1 MKKVKTNMKMLVIG
15 HEVGVAKNIYEHF
28 DCEGIDIS
36 TGHDI
41 SDEIER
47 SAVLGYVDDF
57 DVIVIADFK
66 GIGQAELV
74 IDLFKIY
81 QETNKTVFVLNS
93 CSQDKL
99 RNSDDLYGERQMYK
113 TAVDYACKNLSRK
126 NKPCRIINLRI
137 GYVDGIGEVRAS
149 KKPMSQ
155 KSIPK
160 VIEKLLEMPT
170 DVIPVSVTLLADQN

>member
-1 MKKVKTNMKMLVIG
+1 MKMLVIG
-15 HEVGVAKNIYEHF
+15 HEVGVAKNIYEQF

-66 GIGQAELV
+66 GIGQAELI

-81 QETNKTVFVLNS
+81 QEENKTIIVLNS
-93 CSQDKL
+93 CSQDAF
-99 RNSDDLYGERQMYK
+99 RNREEQYGERQMYK
-113 TAVDYACKNLSRK
+113 SAVDYACDNLSRK
-126 NKPCRIINLRI
+126 GKPCKLINLRL
-137 GYVDGIGEVRAS
+137 GYTAGVGRKIEN
-149 KKPMSQ
+149 KKAIDPN
-155 KSIPK
+155 SIPE
-160 VIEKLLEMPT
+160 IITSLLMFPN
-170 DVIPVSVTLLADQN
+170 DVVPITLTLLADQQNGVDY

>member
-15 HEVGVAKNIYEHF
+15 HEVGVAKNIYEQF

-66 GIGQAELV
+66 GIGQAELI

-81 QETNKTVFVLNS
+81 QEEKKTIIVLNS
-93 CSQDKL
+93 CSQDSF
-99 RNSDDLYGERQMYK
+99 RNSNEQYGERQMYK
-113 TAVDYACKNLSRK
+113 SAVDYACDNLSRK
-126 NKPCRIINLRI
+126 GKPCKLINLRL
-137 GYVDGIGEVRAS
+137 GYIEGIGPERN
-149 KKPMSQ
+149 KKPMSPD
-155 KSIPK
+155 SIPE
-160 VIEKLLEMPT
+160 VVTSLLMFPD
-170 DVIPVSVTLLADQN
+170 DVVPSSITLLANQD

>member
-66 GIGQAELV
+66 GIGQAELI

-81 QETNKTVFVLNS
+81 QEENKTIIVLNS
-93 CSQDKL
+93 CSQDTFK
-99 RNSDDLYGERQMYK
+99 NNDEQYGERQMYK
-113 TAVDYACKNLSRK
+113 SAVDYACDNLSRK
-126 NKPCRIINLRI
+126 GKLCKLINLRL
-137 GYVDGIGEVRAS
+137 GYIEGIGPERN
-149 KKPMSQ
+149 KKPISQ
-155 KSIPK
+155 ESIPS
-160 VIEKLLEMPT
+160 VVEKILDFPKDTIPT
-170 DVIPVSVTLLADQN
+170 SITLLASQD